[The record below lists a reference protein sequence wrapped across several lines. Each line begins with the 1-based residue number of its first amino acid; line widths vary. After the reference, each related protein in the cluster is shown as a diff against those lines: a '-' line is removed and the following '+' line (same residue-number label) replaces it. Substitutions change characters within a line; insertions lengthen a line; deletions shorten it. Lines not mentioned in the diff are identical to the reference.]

1 MILLGGDR
9 LYDLTIITMTIVT
22 IPKFDNM
29 QYAKL
34 ICNNLITEKKNNN
47 KITMSL
53 LPMKKIFGIFAV
65 NQLKKQIS
73 KVFIIRSQR

>member
-1 MILLGGDR
+1 MCKID
-9 LYDLTIITMTIVT
+9 MQ
-22 IPKFDNM
+22 M

-34 ICNNLITEKKNNN
+34 ICNNLITEKNNN